1 VSKEKVPVVE
11 RARRYVSKIGPA
23 ISGSGGH
30 THTLLVAKA
39 LVKGFLLPH
48 SDALALL
55 EEWNQGNAEKWTTGE
70 LEHKLR
76 SALNGPGADGYLLQG
91 AEASQGQRLEQR
103 PVSKPRPKP
112 QFDVEALRR
121 VAGNLAEVVD
131 LPWLANRSEVDPA
144 TVSAEDFL
152 ARLYNSSAGERVVVF
167 SEYKS
172 QGQAVW
178 PVERI
183 PTRGP
188 EGIWFLAQPVDGKSR
203 PNPRLGKM
211 SRRSEESVLSWRWMV
226 LESDEAPVR
235 LWLGALARLVPNI
248 AAVTTSGGRSVHAL
262 VRVAAS
268 TKREWDEAKRSIMN
282 LVVTGADPG
291 ALSAVRLTRLPACWR
306 GQKEQKLLYF
316 APSAPDLT
324 LEDIVPRRDVLRNWR
339 AEAVRVSAAA
349 DRDGQYPQPY
359 TARTAQACRFYGKFD
374 AWLHDAAGEL
384 ERQMKGDEQTDGYNK

>member
-1 VSKEKVPVVE
+1 
-11 RARRYVSKIGPA
+11 
-23 ISGSGGH
+23 
-30 THTLLVAKA
+30 
-39 LVKGFLLPH
+39 
-48 SDALALL
+48 
-55 EEWNQGNAEKWTTGE
+55 
-70 LEHKLR
+70 
-76 SALNGPGADGYLLQG
+76 
-91 AEASQGQRLEQR
+91 
-103 PVSKPRPKP
+103 
-112 QFDVEALRR
+112 VEALRR
-121 VAGNLAEVVD
+121 VAGDLAEAVD

-152 ARLYNSSAGERVVVF
+152 ARLYNAAAGERVVVF

-211 SRRSEESVLSWRWMV
+211 SRRSEESVLAWRWMV

-262 VRVAAS
+262 VRVDAS
-268 TKREWDEAKRSIMN
+268 TKREWDEAKRAIMN

-339 AEAVRVSAAA
+339 EEAVRVSAAA
-349 DRDGQYPQPY
+349 DRDGQYPQPD

-384 ERQMKGDEQTDGYNK
+384 ERQMKGNEQTDRHD